1 MGIKSTV
8 FRQRE
13 FCLSNFEA
21 ACTQSMQ
28 FKLLVELEASQ
39 PKSKFKAEIFKP
51 LKIKL
56 RTRFSALLTSKLDF
70 ISLDGTM
77 EI

>member
-1 MGIKSTV
+1 
-8 FRQRE
+8 
-13 FCLSNFEA
+13 
-21 ACTQSMQ
+21 MQ